1 MSREARNLCMPNLTR
16 GFTVVALADEE
27 RDWIQRS
34 REGDA
39 QAYRHLVERYQARI
53 HRLVSSLLGY
63 GHGNI
68 EDVVQE
74 VFVKAYFSLKRFRG
88 DASFGTWI
96 YRIAINQTR
105 DEIKK
110 TSRNL
115 SLEASLSEATMRAL
129 QDLWTQSADEED
141 HDRSPSEGLQ
151 QFVSQTITALP
162 EKLRSVVTLKDLE
175 GLSYQEVSQVL
186 RCSLGTVKS
195 RHSRAR
201 AKLRTLLAPYLPDL
215 QT

>member
-1 MSREARNLCMPNLTR
+1 M
-16 GFTVVALADEE
+16 ALADEE
-27 RDWIQRS
+27 RDWIRRS

-53 HRLVSSLLGY
+53 HRLVSSMLGY
-63 GHGNI
+63 GHGSI

-74 VFVKAYFSLKRFRG
+74 AFVKAYFSLKRFRE

-110 TSRNL
+110 MSRNL
-115 SLEASLSEATMRAL
+115 SLEAHFSEATVRTL
-129 QDLWTQSADEED
+129 QELWTQSEDEAD
-141 HDRSPSEGLQ
+141 HDPSPSEGLQ
-151 QFVSQTITALP
+151 RFVSQAITALP
-162 EKLRSVVTLKDLE
+162 EKLRSVVTLKDIE
-175 GLSYQEVSQVL
+175 GLSYQEASQVL
-186 RCSLGTVKS
+186 GCSLGTVKS

-201 AKLRTLLAPYLPDL
+201 ARLRNLLAPCLPDL
-215 QT
+215 QS

>member
-1 MSREARNLCMPNLTR
+1 M
-16 GFTVVALADEE
+16 ALADEE
-27 RDWIQRS
+27 RDWIRRA
-34 REGDA
+34 REGEA

-53 HRLVSSLLGY
+53 HRLVASMLGY

-68 EDVVQE
+68 EDVAQE
-74 VFVKAYFSLKRFRG
+74 VFVKAYFSLKRFRE

-110 TSRNL
+110 ASRNV
-115 SLEASLSEATMRAL
+115 SLETDPEATARAL
-129 QDLWTQSADEED
+129 QALWQQPENED
-141 HDRSPSEGLQ
+141 SRDPTSSEALQ
-151 QFVSQTITALP
+151 QFVSQAITALP
-162 EKLRSVVTLKDLE
+162 EKLRSVVTLKDME

-186 RCSLGTVKS
+186 KCSVGTVKS

-201 AKLRTLLAPYLPDL
+201 SRLRTLLAPHLPEL
-215 QT
+215 QTRGSLS

>member
-1 MSREARNLCMPNLTR
+1 MR
-16 GFTVVALADEE
+16 GFTVVALADAEK
-27 RDWIQRS
+27 DWIRRS
-34 REGDA
+34 RQGDA

-53 HRLVSSLLGY
+53 HRLVSSMLGY

-74 VFVKAYFSLKRFRG
+74 VFVKAYFSLKRFRE

-96 YRIAINQTR
+96 YRIAVNQTR

-110 TSRNL
+110 MARNQ
-115 SLEASLSEATMRAL
+115 SLETHLSEATTRAL
-129 QDLWTQSADEED
+129 QDLWTQAEDEKD
-141 HDRSPSEGLQ
+141 HDSSPSEDLQ
-151 QFVSQTITALP
+151 QFVSQTIAALP
-162 EKLRSVVTLKDLE
+162 DKLRAVVTLKDIE
-175 GLSYQEVSQVL
+175 GLSYQEASRVL
-186 RCSLGTVKS
+186 GCSLGTVKS

-201 AKLRTLLAPYLPDL
+201 TRLRALLAPYLPDL

>member
-1 MSREARNLCMPNLTR
+1 M
-16 GFTVVALADEE
+16 ALADEE
-27 RDWIQRS
+27 RDWIRRS

-53 HRLVSSLLGY
+53 HRLVASMLGY

-74 VFVKAYFSLKRFRG
+74 VFVKAYFSLKRFRE

-96 YRIAINQTR
+96 YRIAVNQAR

-110 TSRNL
+110 MSRNL
-115 SLEASLSEATMRAL
+115 SLETHLATATTRTL
-129 QDLWTQSADEED
+129 QDLWTQSEDEED
-141 HDRSPSEGLQ
+141 HGPSPSEELQ
-151 QFVSQTITALP
+151 QFVGQTITTLP
-162 EKLRSVVTLKDLE
+162 DKLRAVVTLKDIE
-175 GLSYQEVSQVL
+175 GLSYQEASRVL
-186 RCSLGTVKS
+186 GCSLGTVKS

-201 AKLRTLLAPYLPDL
+201 ARLRALLAPYLPDL
-215 QT
+215 KT

>member
-1 MSREARNLCMPNLTR
+1 MK

-27 RDWIQRS
+27 RDWIRRS

-53 HRLVSSLLGY
+53 QRLVSSLLGY
-63 GHGNI
+63 GHGSI

-74 VFVKAYFSLKRFRG
+74 VFVKAYFSLKRFRE

-96 YRIAINQTR
+96 YRIAVNQTR

-110 TSRNL
+110 MSRNL
-115 SLEASLSEATMRAL
+115 SLEASLSEATTQAL
-129 QDLWTQSADEED
+129 QDLWTQSEDEED
-141 HDRSPSEGLQ
+141 HDPSPSEGLQ

-162 EKLRSVVTLKDLE
+162 DKLRAVVTLKDIE
-175 GLSYQEVSQVL
+175 GLSYQETSRVL
-186 RCSLGTVKS
+186 GCSLGTVKS

-201 AKLRTLLAPYLPDL
+201 ARLRALLAPYLPDL